1 MKNWL
6 KDEVVILTGAS
17 SGIGRELCKRLIVK
31 YGAKVL
37 GVGRREEKMLS
48 LKDELGEKGENFS
61 YYLFDV
67 GDRCAWNAFK
77 DYLSAQNIRP
87 KLLIN
92 NAGQFPVFA
101 RASDT
106 SFETVEQ
113 IMRVNYYSAI
123 YSIETVFPL
132 LKGDKKN
139 QPGLVNVSSCAAL
152 CSVVGTG
159 VYSASKAALK
169 GYTEA
174 LQMEQK
180 GKSYVGLIYPGTVAT
195 ELFDKDENTKD
206 SALDLV
212 AMKPQ
217 KMAKK
222 IARKIIRRKKRAV
235 LGWDAKI
242 MTLLAKIAPVK
253 GTALIAWIMKISG
266 SKVFSNVFDRK
277 KEKNRR

>member
-6 KDEVVILTGAS
+6 KGETVILTGAS
-17 SGIGRELCKRLIVK
+17 SGIGRELCKQLITK
-31 YGAKVL
+31 YKAKVL
-37 GVGRREEKMLS
+37 GVGRREERMIS
-48 LKDELGEKGENFS
+48 LKEELGENFS

-67 GDRCAWNAFK
+67 GDRYAWNAFK
-77 DYLSAQNIRP
+77 EYLIKQNVQP

-92 NAGQFPVFA
+92 NAGQFPVFQ
-101 RASDT
+101 RASET
-106 SFETVEQ
+106 PFETAEQ
-113 IMRVNYYSAI
+113 IMKVNYYSAI
-123 YSIETVFPL
+123 YSMETVFPL

-139 QPGLVNVSSCAAL
+139 KPALVNVSSCAAL

-180 GKSYVGLIYPGTVAT
+180 GKAYVGLIYPGTVAT
-195 ELFDKDENTKD
+195 ELFDKDENTKN
-206 SALDLV
+206 SALDLI

-217 KMAKK
+217 KMARK
-222 IARKIIRRKKRAV
+222 IAKKIIRRKKRAV
-235 LGWDAKI
+235 IGFDAKA
-242 MTLLAKIAPVK
+242 MTLLARVAPVK
-253 GTALIAWIMKISG
+253 GTAFIGWVMKISK

-277 KEKNRR
+277 NK

>member
-6 KDEVVILTGAS
+6 RGETVILTGAS
-17 SGIGRELCKRLIVK
+17 SGIGRELCKRLILK
-31 YGAKVL
+31 YGANVL
-37 GVGRREEKMLS
+37 GVGRREERMIS
-48 LKDELGEKGENFS
+48 LKEELREQGEKFS

-67 GDRCAWNAFK
+67 GDRYAWNVFK
-77 DYLSAQNIRP
+77 EYLIEQNIQP

-92 NAGQFPVFA
+92 NAGQFPVFEK
-101 RASDT
+101 ASET
-106 SFETVEQ
+106 SFETAEQ
-113 IMRVNYYSAI
+113 IMRVNYYAPL
-123 YSIETVFPL
+123 YSMETVFPL

-139 QPGLVNVSSCAAL
+139 KAGLVNVSSCAAL

-180 GKSYVGLIYPGTVAT
+180 GKTYVGLIYPGTVAT
-195 ELFDKDENTKD
+195 ELFDKDENTKN
-206 SALDLV
+206 SALDLI

-222 IARKIIRRKKRAV
+222 IAKKIVKRRKRAV
-235 LGWDAKI
+235 LGFDAKM
-242 MTLLAKIAPVK
+242 MTFMARIAPVK
-253 GTALIAWIMKISG
+253 GTALIGWVMKISK
-266 SKVFSNVFDRK
+266 SKVFSNVF
-277 KEKNRR
+277 EHKNK